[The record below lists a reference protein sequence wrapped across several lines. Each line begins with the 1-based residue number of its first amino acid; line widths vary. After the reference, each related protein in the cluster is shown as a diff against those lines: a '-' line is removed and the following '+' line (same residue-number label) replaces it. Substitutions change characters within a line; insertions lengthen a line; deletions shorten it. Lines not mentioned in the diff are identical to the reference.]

1 MAARGDRVHYF
12 DYLRLF
18 AMLGVILMHEASG
31 LLRSELTLGWFG
43 VDLLTSLAFTAVP
56 LFFMM
61 SGALLLSRDETAD
74 LDRLWKKRLPKLLV
88 PLLFWSVISVFWL
101 WHTGAKTLE
110 EIPGAIASALNDP
123 VYVHL
128 WYLYTLAGFYLLSPL
143 LRRMV
148 QALDRRLSRYLLLLM
163 AAVVLLDIILP
174 LVPGKYA
181 NLFNWWIAR
190 ELKFFDGHLFAFLLG
205 YYLHRTERRFPTPA
219 LAAAAALLLAA
230 ITLGTWWK
238 TTVFNVY
245 HSGFQTQNGGYELV
259 LAACIFLLA
268 KNLLQQKRPPLPIRT
283 AVALSMP
290 IYLMH
295 LFIISFLWQFD
306 IGPTRFILLLPC
318 TALVFVISLLIA
330 KTITSIPGL
339 CYLSSGMRFSVASA
353 GCNWIFTFRT
363 LREARRKHKNRMP

>member
-1 MAARGDRVHYF
+1 METRGDRVHYF

-43 VDLLTSLAFTAVP
+43 ADLLTSLAFTAVP

-61 SGALLLSRDETAD
+61 SGALLLSRDETTD

-88 PLLFWSVISVFWL
+88 PLLFWSVISVLWL

-110 EIPGAIASALNDP
+110 EIPDAIASALKDP
-123 VYVHL
+123 VSVHL

-163 AAVVLLDIILP
+163 AAVVVLDIVRP

-181 NLFNWWIAR
+181 DLFNWRIAR
-190 ELKFFDGHLFAFLLG
+190 QLKYFDGHIFAFLLG

-219 LAAAAALLLAA
+219 LAAASAVLLAA

-238 TTVFNVY
+238 TSA
-245 HSGFQTQNGGYELV
+245 SGAYNSVFQTQSGGYELV

-268 KNLLQQKRPPLPIRT
+268 KNLLQQKRPPLPVRT

-295 LFIISFLWQFD
+295 LLMISFLWRLD
-306 IGPTRFILLLPC
+306 IGPTRFSLLLPC
-318 TALVFVISLLIA
+318 TAQVFVLSLLIA
-330 KTITSIPGL
+330 KTLTSIPGL
-339 CYLSSGMRFSVASA
+339 CYLSSGMRFSSASA
-353 GCNWIFTFRT
+353 SCNWIFTLRT
-363 LREARRKHKNRMP
+363 LREARRKHKNRTA